1 MKTLVKEYRQSSKF
15 SGKKKAEGQGGWRE
29 GPPGILGEAHAPL
42 VKAGILRQQRPEVL
56 PLQFALP
63 EGSAKYKGT
72 AVFGMNACAHA
83 DCPGRR
89 PSFRG
94 HRPPRLLLC
103 TPLTPVSRTPESS
116 LHFGVKDS
124 RASKDTV
131 IPGLGFRKALCLR
144 RFSELAVPTSRD
156 GDGLQRLQ
164 QRDGQTE

>member
-1 MKTLVKEYRQSSKF
+1 MKMLVKEYCQSSKF
-15 SGKKKAEGQGGWRE
+15 SGKKRQRGRE
-29 GPPGILGEAHAPL
+29 GGEKGLQDPGRRACPSCESWHL
-42 VKAGILRQQRPEVL
+42 KATASRGTS
-56 PLQFALP
+56 FAVSFA
-63 EGSAKYKGT
+63 GRSAKYKGT

-83 DCPGRR
+83 ACPGWC

-103 TPLTPVSRTPESS
+103 TPLTPVSRTPEPL
-116 LHFGVKDS
+116 LHFEVKDS

-156 GDGLQRLQ
+156 GDRLQRLQ
-164 QRDGQTE
+164 QEGQTG